1 MSTLSELFERGMA
14 DSNDRTAWLAAR
26 RTGVTATEIAKI
38 AAGKRNEVMREKLA
52 TTESTYDNKYMK
64 WGRDREAVIAEQL
77 ERTHGV
83 SHNVVLFRSEANAR
97 HLATPDGVGVVDGE
111 VVYTSEIKT
120 SKYNLHPDG
129 DTFKKSGYADQ
140 VQWAMYVVGAQS
152 CAFAWEQH
160 HDDWDPEPTP
170 QPVEV
175 VWIQRDHARIA
186 ELVLLADQFLYELD
200 NHSESDD
207 EGLEELVHSIVEAQK
222 AVEQMSKVVDDL
234 KDILREQ
241 IGDVSD
247 FTADTKYG
255 RVTLSTPKPTERFD
269 SKKFKE
275 AMPSVYAE
283 FVTTSEPARPTLR
296 ITPAK
301 VVDDVL

>member
-1 MSTLSELFERGMA
+1 MSTLSELFERAMA

-26 RTGVTATEIAKI
+26 RAGVTATEIAKI

-52 TTESTYDNKYMK
+52 TTESTYDNKFMK
-64 WGRDREAVIAEQL
+64 WGREREAFIADVLEQ
-77 ERTHGV
+77 RTGV
-83 SHNVVLFRSEANAR
+83 SHNIVLFHAEGNRR

-111 VVYTSEIKT
+111 VVFTSEIKT

-129 DTFKKSGYADQ
+129 DVFKKSGYYDQ

-170 QPVEV
+170 YPIENL
-175 VWIQRDHARIA
+175 WIQRDHARIA

-200 NHSESDD
+200 NTNPDAG
-207 EGLEELVHSIVEAQK
+207 EGLEELVHNIVEAQK
-222 AVEQMSKVVDDL
+222 AVDEMSKVVDLL
-234 KDILREQ
+234 KDTLRQQ
-241 IGDVSD
+241 IGDVTD
-247 FTADTKYG
+247 FTAETKYG
-255 RVTLSTPKPTERFD
+255 RVTLSTPKAAERFD

-283 FVTTSEPARPTLR
+283 FVTVSEPARPTLR

-301 VVDDVL
+301 VADDVL

>member
-1 MSTLSELFERGMA
+1 
-14 DSNDRTAWLAAR
+14 
-26 RTGVTATEIAKI
+26 
-38 AAGKRNEVMREKLA
+38 
-52 TTESTYDNKYMK
+52 
-64 WGRDREAVIAEQL
+64 
-77 ERTHGV
+77 
-83 SHNVVLFRSEANAR
+83 
-97 HLATPDGVGVVDGE
+97 
-111 VVYTSEIKT
+111 
-120 SKYNLHPDG
+120 
-129 DTFKKSGYADQ
+129 
-140 VQWAMYVVGAQS
+140 
-152 CAFAWEQH
+152 
-160 HDDWDPEPTP
+160 
-170 QPVEV
+170 

-186 ELVLLADQFLYELD
+186 ELVWLADQFLYELD
-200 NHSESDD
+200 NHSQEDTDNLDD
-207 EGLEELVHSIVEAQK
+207 LVFAIVEAQK
-222 AVEQMSKVVDDL
+222 GVDEAAKVVDIL
-234 KDILREQ
+234 KDALRAQ

>member
-1 MSTLSELFERGMA
+1 MSTLSELFERAMA
-14 DSNDRTAWLAAR
+14 DSNDRVTWLDVR
-26 RTGVTATEIAKI
+26 RSGVTATEVAKI
-38 AAGKRNEVMREKLA
+38 AAGKRNEVMREKLS

-64 WGRDREAVIAEQL
+64 WGREREEIIAEEL

-83 SHNVVLFRSEANAR
+83 SHNMVLFRSEANAR
-97 HLATPDGVGVVDGE
+97 HLATPDGVGVVDGQ

-120 SKYNLHPDG
+120 SKHNLHPTG
-129 DTFKKSGYADQ
+129 DAFKKSGYYDQ
-140 VQWAMYVVGAQS
+140 VQWAMYVVGASS

-170 QPVEV
+170 YPVEV
-175 VWIQRDHARIA
+175 VWIPRDHLRIA
-186 ELVLLADQFLYELD
+186 ELVLMADQFLYELD
-200 NHSESDD
+200 NFEPETAD
-207 EGLEELVHSIVEAQK
+207 GLEDLVFAIIESQK
-222 AVEQMSKVVDDL
+222 AIEEMNKVVDNL
-234 KDILREQ
+234 KEQVREQ

-247 FTADTKYG
+247 FTAETKYG

-269 SKKFKE
+269 SKSFKE
-275 AMPSVYAE
+275 ANPALYSE
-283 FVTTSEPARPTLR
+283 FLTVSEPARPTLR